1 MCTCLIHVYAY
12 LLISINSINEGLG
25 RIEPNFEKIS
35 KDLNNNSVVLAEA
48 IQSILRNELVEN
60 SYDLIKDITRNNNS
74 FSINDIIKNIENKL
88 DSKNK
93 EFIINKIK
101 NLNVNNYTG
110 IFML

>member
-1 MCTCLIHVYAY
+1 MI
-12 LLISINSINEGLG
+12 INSINEGLT

-60 SYDLIKDITRNNNS
+60 SYDLIKDITRNNDS
-74 FSINDIIKNIENKL
+74 FSINNIIKNIENKL